1 MTADTHPPAVGDLLA
16 APITVAE
23 PDVSAALTVFP
34 LIAAAA
40 PTLDYLAFD
49 HARERGAEI
58 RELPGGAEVG
68 DLMVD
73 NPLRVPV
80 LLYEGQEVLGGQQ
93 DRTIEVSVLVPAH
106 TSLPVPVSCIEEL
119 RWDEARHDRAFT
131 PAPQA
136 GHPQLRRLKHER
148 VRARS
153 GAGGPRLASQRA
165 VWASVAATAARHG
178 TASDTGALN
187 DVFEG
192 RRDELERTGAAIEVK
207 CSQVGM
213 LAAIGGRFVVL
224 DYVSDVEAFAALHR
238 PLVSGYA
245 LDALE
250 AGVDALTSP
259 SLDNARDFMAQL
271 LATRPHTSAAVG
283 LGEELRLGFGGLAGS
298 GLAAEGELVTLT
310 AFAGPVG

>member
-1 MTADTHPPAVGDLLA
+1 
-16 APITVAE
+16 
-23 PDVSAALTVFP
+23 
-34 LIAAAA
+34 
-40 PTLDYLAFD
+40 
-49 HARERGAEI
+49 
-58 RELPGGAEVG
+58 
-68 DLMVD
+68 
-73 NPLRVPV
+73 
-80 LLYEGQEVLGGQQ
+80 
-93 DRTIEVSVLVPAH
+93 
-106 TSLPVPVSCIEEL
+106 
-119 RWDEARHDRAFT
+119 
-131 PAPQA
+131 
-136 GHPQLRRLKHER
+136 

-224 DYVSDVEAFAALHR
+224 DYVSDVEAFAALHH

-250 AGVDALTSP
+250 AGVDAPTSP
-259 SLDNARDFMAQL
+259 SLDDARDFLAQL
-271 LATRPHTSAAVG
+271 LATRPRTSAAVG
-283 LGEELRLGFGGLAGS
+283 LGEELRLGFGGLGGS